1 MPKIMLCLLLCLAG
15 VGHGRR
21 VNALKSLEDESGARK
36 SRTDSTKSVFKPLR
50 TDLQRIVRS
59 RSSDWKP
66 QRVPLAPVV
75 MRGDPEDTRD
85 AYEEYIK
92 SRGEAELA
100 AVESGYRS
108 FKGIDQ
114 EFDGGDSGGG
124 AVGDG
129 NMDLEDQHNS
139 PTLGAL
145 RGGISEAGSAGA
157 AVGRGNVMTM
167 PQFNDKVQGATE
179 ARVASAGK
187 NYFGRTTGLA
197 EELIANMKEEDVK
210 NFKMD
215 KVRAQQKENWF
226 NQRAIYEA
234 NKAQGQGVV
243 FGEDTSMKPRS
254 GGYIARE
261 AIDSKAYR
269 EGAKESEISQRDLAK
284 HMQEMAVQ
292 PAERLDGQE
301 WGPLTAAGGDVVGTI
316 EMQGSSFQ
324 EIKVANLMNT
334 FAPYRCF
341 FTPDSDR
348 EFTVS
353 PNAGTMNRRS
363 GDPINLMIRFR
374 PQEQMLARPKMATL
388 VFETEDFKQVWNL
401 VGST

>member
-1 MPKIMLCLLLCLAG
+1 MLKIMLCLLLCLAG
-15 VGHGRR
+15 VGQGRR
-21 VNALKSLEDESGARK
+21 GNAFKSSEDKSGARK
-36 SRTDSTKSVFKPLR
+36 SQTDSTKSVFKPLR
-50 TDLQRIVRS
+50 TGLRGIVRS
-59 RSSDWKP
+59 RSLDWKP
-66 QRVPLAPVV
+66 QRVPHAPVV
-75 MRGDPEDTRD
+75 MMVDPEDTRD

-100 AVESGYRS
+100 AAESGYRS
-108 FKGIDQ
+108 FKGLDQ

-124 AVGDG
+124 VVGDG
-129 NMDLEDQHNS
+129 NVDLEDQHNS
-139 PTLGAL
+139 LTLGAL
-145 RGGISEAGSAGA
+145 RGGIAEAGSAGA
-157 AVGRGNVMTM
+157 NVGRGNV
-167 PQFNDKVQGATE
+167 FLQGTTE
-179 ARVASAGK
+179 ARIASAGE
-187 NYFGRTTGLA
+187 NYFGRSTGLA
-197 EELIANMKEEDVK
+197 EELIANMKEEDIK

-234 NKAQGQGVV
+234 NKAKGQGVV

-269 EGAKESEISQRDLAK
+269 EGTKESEISQRDLAR

-292 PAERLDGQE
+292 PAPRLDGQE

-316 EMQGSSFQ
+316 EMQGNSVQ
-324 EIKVANLMNT
+324 EIRVANLMNT

-341 FTPDSDR
+341 FTPDSAF

-363 GDPINLMIRFR
+363 GNPIEVMIRFR
-374 PQEQMLARPKMATL
+374 PQGMLAKPKEATL
-388 VFETEDFKQVWNL
+388 VFETEDFKQVWKF

>member
-1 MPKIMLCLLLCLAG
+1 MPKVLLCLLLCLAG

-21 VNALKSLEDESGARK
+21 VNAFKSLEDESGARK
-36 SRTDSTKSVFKPLR
+36 SRTDSTKSVFQPLR
-50 TDLQRIVRS
+50 TGLHRIVRS
-59 RSSDWKP
+59 RSLDWKP

-85 AYEEYIK
+85 AYEEYIQ
-92 SRGEAELA
+92 SRGEADLA
-100 AVESGYRS
+100 AAESGYLS
-108 FKGIDQ
+108 FKGLDQ

-145 RGGISEAGSAGA
+145 RGGIAEAGSAGA
-157 AVGRGNVMTM
+157 AVGRGNVMKL
-167 PQFNDKVQGATE
+167 PDFVQGATD

-187 NYFGRTTGLA
+187 NYFGRSTGLA

-269 EGAKESEISQRDLAK
+269 QGSRESEISQRDLAK

-292 PAERLDGQE
+292 PAERLDGKE
-301 WGPLTAAGGDVVGTI
+301 WGPLTAAGGDFVGTI
-316 EMQGSSFQ
+316 EMQGNSFQ

-341 FTPDSDR
+341 LTPDSAH
-348 EFTVS
+348 EFTVA

-363 GDPINLMIRFR
+363 GDPIDLTIRFR
-374 PQEQMLARPKMATL
+374 PQGMLARPEEATL
-388 VFETEDFKQVWNL
+388 VFETEDFKQVWKL